1 MINYQVSATLLRY
14 IVPFTYEGD
23 FDEACAKIDRE
34 GSNQAAAGKPSD
46 RGWIRYTP
54 SMIRGESDLY
64 AYIREEFMF
73 DDPVSAPASAP
84 AVPQPSK
91 GGAAQAVPQHGE
103 AGSAPASTP
112 QLLPLSDKK
121 SGAQWIHRK
130 MGKRTP
136 LAQLVLLP
144 NYKINSGKGGKNPQ
158 VTPEEWDDYYEKA
171 VHIDLTEMGIY
182 LFRNGLGFVW
192 YELDPGR
199 IPSVRLIGMQKHIKE
214 LNLASK
220 ISLLKI
226 EKQPVGE
233 GMVVGKK
240 VIHNKGEKYYGKD
253 IYLTPFFMGKM
264 LVDTMRFLGV
274 TFLTERKATYPAM
287 LKMARRFVEAFP
299 YDKKEYSE
307 QTLERAA
314 QDYPTF
320 PDKAVLFS
328 YGYMYNP
335 ENPED
340 LGEEMDR
347 CALSFYLTKGYL
359 AGYSCPAD
367 IAEKMVKPFRNAIW
381 FASSEGASY
390 FNWGTDAKPEFYTG
404 GIMPKIK
411 NDYFPLF
418 IKSLYQ
424 SYSLFLFGR
433 KIQEEI
439 PAQDIERM
447 SDEDYERIAKR
458 YEEINLF
465 LTKSM
470 ATSVSHIDHQ
480 SEFYNYLKERLRIA
494 EDARSIGSGLDALD
508 ALQKEERHRKEV
520 LRLAEVSRLEKEKE
534 EEEKQRDNAVQRV
547 LEIISMLAIASALID
562 SYDFIS
568 KLAIGQEESWGWMF
582 TKHPGVFLL
591 ELVVVLGIA
600 AIAIRGLIMI
610 RKSKKKKEK
619 S

>member
-34 GSNQAAAGKPSD
+34 GAEACAKTDREDSDLAAAGKPSD

-54 SMIRGESDLY
+54 SMVRGESDLY

-73 DDPVSAPASAP
+73 DNPDAAPAS
-84 AVPQPSK
+84 
-91 GGAAQAVPQHGE
+91 GA
-103 AGSAPASTP
+103 
-112 QLLPLSDKK
+112 QLMPLSDKK

-158 VTPEEWDDYYEKA
+158 VTPEEWDEYYEKA

-192 YELDPGR
+192 YELDPGP
-199 IPSVRLIGMQKHIKE
+199 IASSRLIGMQKHIKE

-240 VIHNKGEKYYGKD
+240 VIHNNGEKYYGKD

-274 TFLTERKATYPAM
+274 TFLTERKATYPTM
-287 LKMARRFVEAFP
+287 LKMAKRFVEAFP
-299 YDKKEYSE
+299 YDKKEYSA

-335 ENPED
+335 ED
-340 LGEEMDR
+340 LGEEMER

-418 IKSLYQ
+418 IKALYQ

-480 SEFYNYLKERLRIA
+480 SEFYNFLKERLRIA

-582 TKHPGVFLL
+582 AKHPGVFLL